1 MLEPVK
7 REPVVAEEVTTVQNA
22 LVKVYPSGVVKL
34 VDESGKVL
42 GQPKKARKPRQKG
55 HKKPPK
61 ALKEPQKGLKKP
73 QKALEKPQK
82 TLKKTQKAHMKPKKT
97 PKEPQKVRE
106 DSQKALDGDSKHGTP
121 ETLSKAKRKA
131 PVKDTTEKSKGKKKK
146 VS

>member
-73 QKALEKPQK
+73 QK

-121 ETLSKAKRKA
+121 ETFSKAKRKA